1 MQQPP
6 WRAMAEE
13 SLKAR
18 DPQRYKALRSAGK
31 LDGFL
36 DNLDSRLRTGYDRLV
51 KDIQKS
57 RGSVGTFALLAAE
70 EILVR
75 DVLVPETSP

>member
-36 DNLDSRLRTGYDRLV
+36 DNLDSRLRTSYDRLV
-51 KDIQKS
+51 
-57 RGSVGTFALLAAE
+57 
-70 EILVR
+70 
-75 DVLVPETSP
+75 